1 MSSDTHRW
9 PASSI
14 VYQFRRRS
22 QPRSSGQSI
31 MSTSTSSVERVQEDT
46 DVHVPPRFNGTTA
59 SKDYYVNVGQRA
71 SGSRTWRLVEVIAR
85 DGTSTSK
92 ARKGEEEV

>member
-1 MSSDTHRW
+1 
-9 PASSI
+9 
-14 VYQFRRRS
+14 
-22 QPRSSGQSI
+22 
-31 MSTSTSSVERVQEDT
+31 MSTSTSSVERVQGDT
-46 DVHVPPRFNGTTA
+46 DVHVPQRFNGTTA

-92 ARKGEEEV
+92 ARKGEERGMREQISVARTSQPCLLNGETDGK